1 MGESLAA
8 QRARIA
14 PLLTPEPSD
23 ALSSYFALE
32 HDAQRTRLCVRTDP
46 NGRALAF
53 VAICQTGLDLFRP
66 LVVMRGRD
74 EPALREVLRTAL
86 TPGRSYLFSALPSDR
101 PALTALCDLE
111 SEQVNAIYTL
121 RAADFQPVINVLV
134 QTSRTPDGMV
144 RAVVRA
150 RDGALVAEAGT
161 SWISSRYAEVFVR
174 VVEAARGRGLGKSVV
189 SAVCAQLLE
198 SGRTPLYIVSPD
210 NQPSVGL
217 AVRLGFRETGAHE
230 LSGVLRLKPAQASFE
245 RQNGA

>member
-1 MGESLAA
+1 MGESLAT
-8 QRARIA
+8 QRALVEQ
-14 PLLTPEPSD
+14 LLTPAPSD
-23 ALSSYFALE
+23 AVSWHFALE
-32 HDAQRTRLCVRTDP
+32 HDTQRTRLHVLIDSS
-46 NGRALAF
+46 GRPSAF

-66 LVVMRGRD
+66 FVVMRGRD
-74 EPALREVLRTAL
+74 ESALREALRTAL

-121 RAADFQPVINVLV
+121 RAADFQPVVNVLV
-134 QTSRTPDGMV
+134 QTSRTPDGML
-144 RAVVRA
+144 RAVIRA
-150 RDGALVAEAGT
+150 RDGATVAEAGT
-161 SWISSRYAEVFVR
+161 SWISARYAEVFVR

-230 LSGVLRLKPAQASFE
+230 LSGVLRLKPAQP
-245 RQNGA
+245 